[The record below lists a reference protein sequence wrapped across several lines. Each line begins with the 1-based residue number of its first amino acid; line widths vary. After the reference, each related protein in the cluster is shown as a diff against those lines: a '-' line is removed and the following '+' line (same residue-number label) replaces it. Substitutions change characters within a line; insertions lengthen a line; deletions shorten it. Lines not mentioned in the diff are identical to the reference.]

1 MDENKN
7 YAQPVD
13 DEENEGIDIKAIMVK
28 LWDGRKTILI
38 TLGIFIVLGVVSALT
53 MKRTYTVSTVMV
65 PQTGSSKSSGLSSLA
80 SLAGFDMGIN
90 SSGELSP
97 LAYPQIMSSVPVQL
111 KLMHTPM
118 HFDKCDTMISMLDY
132 ALAEYEKPTVMDN
145 VKKYTIGLPGVIM
158 HAIVGDKKDDEVV
171 VPESGDDTP
180 RPVVV
185 SQDEYKMMESFKNIL
200 SLAVDKKE
208 GMITLTTHGREP
220 LQTAELA
227 LHAQQLLQDEVTRM
241 QMEKSQS
248 ELDYIQARFDEAK
261 ADAERLQGALAGTT
275 DKYQNLVTTSATV
288 GKQRLQT
295 KYNVANT
302 IYMELAK
309 QLEQAKMQVKKDMP
323 VFAVI
328 QPVTIPMKPDN
339 SRAKTV
345 VIWTFLGVLL
355 GCGIVLIKDYWPT
368 FKDMFKKKEEEKEEP
383 ELTAEEEE

>member
-1 MDENKN
+1 
-7 YAQPVD
+7 
-13 DEENEGIDIKAIMVK
+13 
-28 LWDGRKTILI
+28 
-38 TLGIFIVLGVVSALT
+38 
-53 MKRTYTVSTVMV
+53 
-65 PQTGSSKSSGLSSLA
+65 
-80 SLAGFDMGIN
+80 
-90 SSGELSP
+90 
-97 LAYPQIMSSVPVQL
+97 
-111 KLMHTPM
+111 
-118 HFDKCDTMISMLDY
+118 
-132 ALAEYEKPTVMDN
+132 
-145 VKKYTIGLPGVIM
+145 
-158 HAIVGDKKDDEVV
+158 
-171 VPESGDDTP
+171 
-180 RPVVV
+180 
-185 SQDEYKMMESFKNIL
+185 
-200 SLAVDKKE
+200 
-208 GMITLTTHGREP
+208 
-220 LQTAELA
+220 
-227 LHAQQLLQDEVTRM
+227 M

-345 VIWTFLGVLL
+345 VIWTFLGAVL

-368 FKDMFKKKEEEKEEP
+368 FKAMFKKKEEEKEEP